1 MDMESL
7 LWDIGGGVMGVL
19 AALGTLYLLRIT
31 ENIFSRARKS
41 NADSKKDEKE

>member
-19 AALGTLYLLRIT
+19 AALGTLYLLRVT
-31 ENIFSRARKS
+31 ENIFSRAKRS
-41 NADSKKDEKE
+41 DSKKDEKE